1 MLLPYFGVQAGL
13 QIAGSMRR
21 ELASVLAAD
30 PACPLCTDV
39 TAGAYRL
46 LRSAENLELYC
57 TLHQN
62 HFLLRPFD
70 LCGVCRCVFSA
81 AQDVISY
88 PANTLHCV
96 CCSQTLAVSASQ
108 SAFITV
114 LLNLICN
121 SLLYF
126 SAAQDVI
133 SYPANTLHCVCCSQ
147 TLAVSASQSAFITVL
162 LNLICNS
169 LLYGGAKPVVRLRV
183 FRQGNR
189 AVMIFSDNGPGIP
202 LHRQHRALAP
212 FETNSH
218 LPGFGLG
225 LPITELFCHR
235 SHGTF
240 TLESQPGKGV
250 RIALSLPLCSASHL
264 SATPD
269 PAALLADRF
278 SPIYT
283 QLSPRCILPD

>member
-70 LCGVCRCVFSA
+70 LCGVCRCV
-81 AQDVISY
+81 
-88 PANTLHCV
+88 
-96 CCSQTLAVSASQ
+96 
-108 SAFITV
+108 
-114 LLNLICN
+114 
-121 SLLYF
+121 F

-264 SATPD
+264 SPAPD